1 MGRRQQYGKSEMTD
15 TDAIRSRLEAL
26 RAEHRALDDQ
36 VAQLAGDG
44 RDQIM
49 IQRLKK
55 KKLLLRDQ
63 IRRLESSLLPDI
75 IA

>member
-1 MGRRQQYGKSEMTD
+1 MTD

-26 RAEHRALDDQ
+26 RKEHRALDDQ
-36 VAQLAGDG
+36 VVGLSADA
-44 RDQIM
+44 RDQIA
-49 IQRLKK
+49 IQRLK

-63 IRRLESSLLPDI
+63 IRKLESSLLPDI